1 MRIYVCVKH
10 VPDTAARIT
19 ILGKN
24 RIDERVTFIMN
35 PYDENAIEEAARIK
49 NDTSDAEVIAVT
61 LGSQAAE
68 ATLQSALA
76 MGADRGILIKT
87 EDHPDSMVT
96 AAALKAAIE
105 SDGQPG
111 LILTGKESIDSEG
124 FQTMYR
130 LAAGFSIP
138 AASNVVSFSLE
149 SDSAVVECEMEGGSR
164 EVIEM
169 SLPCVIGAG
178 KSLNKPNYP
187 TLPDIMK
194 ARKKEIKHV
203 DLKDLGFG
211 KPTGRVE
218 ALGIKP
224 AVEDR
229 QPKEITG
236 TPDEVAVKIVA
247 PGCGYDTEIRLFDL
261 TVFGFYQNSDFLHGL
276 NTILLTN
283 NL

>member
-1 MRIYVCVKH
+1 MNIYVCVKH

-19 ILGKN
+19 ILEN
-24 RIDERVTFIMN
+24 HRIDDRITFIMN

-49 NDTSDAEVIAVT
+49 NEYSNAEVIAVT
-61 LGSQAAE
+61 LGSPAAE

-87 EDHPDSMVT
+87 KDRPDSMIT

-105 SDGQPG
+105 SDGKPD
-111 LILTGKESIDSEG
+111 LIFTGKESIDSEG

-130 LAAGFSIP
+130 LAAGFSMP

-149 SDSAVVECEMEGGSR
+149 SDSAVVECEIEGDSR
-164 EVIEM
+164 EVIAM

-187 TLPDIMK
+187 TLPAIIK

-203 DLKDLGFG
+203 DLKDIGFE

-218 ALGIKP
+218 ALELKL

-229 QPKEITG
+229 QPKEIAG
-236 TPDEVAVKIVA
+236 TPAEVAVKLVRILKEEARV
-247 PGCGYDTEIRLFDL
+247 
-261 TVFGFYQNSDFLHGL
+261 LHD
-276 NTILLTN
+276 
-283 NL
+283 

>member
-1 MRIYVCVKH
+1 MKIYVCVKH

-19 ILGKN
+19 ILGNN

-35 PYDENAIEEAARIK
+35 PYDENAVEEATGIK
-49 NDTSDAEVIAVT
+49 RDVGSAEVIAVT
-61 LGSQAAE
+61 MGGQAAE

-76 MGADRGILIKT
+76 MGADRGILIIT
-87 EDHPDSMVT
+87 ENPPDTMMT

-105 SDGQPG
+105 SDGKPD
-111 LILTGKESIDSEG
+111 LIFTGKESIDSEG
-124 FQTMYR
+124 FQIMYR

-149 SDSAVVECEMEGGSR
+149 SDSAVVECEMEGGAR
-164 EVIEM
+164 EVLEM
-169 SLPCVIGAG
+169 SLPCVIGTG

-194 ARKKEIKHV
+194 ARKKEIQHV
-203 DLKDLGFG
+203 DLKDLGFE
-211 KPTGRVE
+211 KPAGRVE
-218 ALGIKP
+218 AIELKP

-236 TPDEVAVKIVA
+236 TPDEVAGKLVRILKEEARV
-247 PGCGYDTEIRLFDL
+247 
-261 TVFGFYQNSDFLHGL
+261 LHA
-276 NTILLTN
+276 
-283 NL
+283 

>member
-19 ILGKN
+19 ILGDN

-49 NDTSDAEVIAVT
+49 NQTSDAEVIAVT

-76 MGADRGILIKT
+76 MGADRGIFIKT

-111 LILTGKESIDSEG
+111 LIFTGKESIDSEG
-124 FQTMYR
+124 LQTMYR

-194 ARKKEIKHV
+194 ARKKEIKQV
-203 DLKDLGFG
+203 DLKDLGFE

-218 ALGIKP
+218 ALELKP

-236 TPDEVAVKIVA
+236 TPDEVAV
-247 PGCGYDTEIRLFDL
+247 DL
-261 TVFGFYQNSDFLHGL
+261 VR
-276 NTILLTN
+276 ILKEEVRVVPA
-283 NL
+283 

>member
-1 MRIYVCVKH
+1 MRIYVCIKH

-35 PYDENAIEEAARIK
+35 PYDENAVEEATGIK
-49 NDTSDAEVIAVT
+49 RDVGDAEVIAVT

-87 EDHPDSMVT
+87 EDHPDSMIT

-105 SDGQPG
+105 SDGKPD
-111 LILTGKESIDSEG
+111 LIFTGKESIDSEG

-149 SDSAVVECEMEGGSR
+149 SDSAVVECEMEGGSW
-164 EVIEM
+164 EVIAM

-203 DLKDLGFG
+203 DLKDLGFE
-211 KPTGRVE
+211 KPAGRIE
-218 ALGIKP
+218 ALELKP

-236 TPDEVAVKIVA
+236 TPDEVAVKIVRILKEEA
-247 PGCGYDTEIRLFDL
+247 R
-261 TVFGFYQNSDFLHGL
+261 VLHD
-276 NTILLTN
+276 
-283 NL
+283 

>member
-19 ILGKN
+19 ILGNN
-24 RIDERVTFIMN
+24 RIDERVIFIMN
-35 PYDENAIEEAARIK
+35 PYDENAVEEATGIRR
-49 NDTSDAEVIAVT
+49 DVGDAEVVAVT

-76 MGADRGILIKT
+76 MGADRGILIIT
-87 EDHPDSMVT
+87 EDPPDSMMT
-96 AAALKAAIE
+96 AAAIKAAIE
-105 SDGQPG
+105 SDGEPD
-111 LILTGKESIDSEG
+111 LIFTGKESVDSEG
-124 FQTMYR
+124 FQIMYR

-164 EVIEM
+164 EVIAM

-187 TLPDIMK
+187 TLPAIMK
-194 ARKKEIKHV
+194 ARKREIKRV
-203 DLKDLGFG
+203 DLKDLGFE
-211 KPTGRVE
+211 KPAGRVE
-218 ALGIKP
+218 AIELKP

-229 QPKEITG
+229 QPKEIIG
-236 TPDEVAVKIVA
+236 TPDEVAGKLV
-247 PGCGYDTEIRLFDL
+247 R
-261 TVFGFYQNSDFLHGL
+261 
-276 NTILLTN
+276 ILKEDARVLPD
-283 NL
+283 

>member
-49 NDTSDAEVIAVT
+49 NETSDAEVIAVT

-194 ARKKEIKHV
+194 ARKKEIKQV

-218 ALGIKP
+218 ALELKP

-236 TPDEVAVKIVA
+236 TPDEVAVKIVRILKEEA
-247 PGCGYDTEIRLFDL
+247 R
-261 TVFGFYQNSDFLHGL
+261 VLHD
-276 NTILLTN
+276 
-283 NL
+283 